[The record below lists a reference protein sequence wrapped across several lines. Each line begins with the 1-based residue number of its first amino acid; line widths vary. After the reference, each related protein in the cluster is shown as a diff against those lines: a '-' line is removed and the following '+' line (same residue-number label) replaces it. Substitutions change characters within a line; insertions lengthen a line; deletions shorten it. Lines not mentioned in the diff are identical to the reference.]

1 MHRLKLLHLFF
12 KFFLRRGA
20 RNDSQLQHRE
30 PLAVVRLSKAKK
42 KENSI
47 RAIMNVASSGSQEH
61 PVCLMVYAR
70 PATLKNDMSTNILE
84 CLGNNI
90 VNKLPSEFAHGFN
103 ATMPTSQVRS
113 WAHDWRKFGASHA
126 VEHWEFLVRPIA
138 RINPNFPS
146 NAWPEDRWEFA
157 VRPMV
162 WDQRELQ
169 VRPVAVASMII
180 SN

>member
-1 MHRLKLLHLFF
+1 MVIGNSPKYSTVDYFWRALSPKRTARLPILLVRFVRQNVWT
-12 KFFLRRGA
+12 KMYD
-20 RNDSQLQHRE
+20 RNRMVCMWKRMIE
-30 PLAVVRLSKAKK
+30 NVRS
-42 KENSI
+42 EN
-47 RAIMNVASSGSQEH
+47 RWWA
-61 PVCLMVYAR
+61 Y
-70 PATLKNDMSTNILE
+70 ILE

-103 ATMPTSQVRS
+103 ATMPTSRVRS
-113 WAHDWRKFGASHA
+113 WAHDWRMFGASHA

-138 RINPNFPS
+138 RIDLNFPS
-146 NAWPEDRWEFA
+146 NAWSEDQWEFA

>member
-20 RNDSQLQHRE
+20 RNDSQLQHRG

-103 ATMPTSQVRS
+103 ATMPTSRVRS
-113 WAHDWRKFGASHA
+113 
-126 VEHWEFLVRPIA
+126 
-138 RINPNFPS
+138 
-146 NAWPEDRWEFA
+146 
-157 VRPMV
+157 
-162 WDQRELQ
+162 
-169 VRPVAVASMII
+169 
-180 SN
+180 